1 MEALEVMKKS
11 ALRNHERYLK
21 WERQKV
27 EKAMNERIYEKAGE
41 ILETLIEIGI
51 RDRNPNVL
59 NSLLD
64 RGFGKARQ
72 NIGLDGGAEDKPIV
86 FMPAELMAKYAIRAA
101 EYTELHPPEGEDDDE
116 YAENGPA
123 GMLIEPIETHAI
135 PPSTGADSRV

>member
-11 ALRNHERYLK
+11 ALKNHERYLK

-51 RDRNPNVL
+51 QDRNPNVL

-86 FMPAELMAKYAIRAA
+86 FLPAQLMKRYAIEAG
-101 EYTELHPPEGEDDDE
+101 EYTELKSDPDKNGDDTV
-116 YAENGPA
+116 
-123 GMLIEPIETHAI
+123 GMLCEPL
-135 PPSTGADSRV
+135 